1 MNHDVRHRQPEHDK
15 LAKDIAEFEKTHK
28 IEVIPFGVVSDP
40 QGYKYGSFVERNGR
54 VLFSEG
60 EDD

>member
-28 IEVIPFGVVSDP
+28 IEVIPFGAVSNP
-40 QGYKYGSFVERNGR
+40 AGPGWGSFSLRNKAFFGD
-54 VLFSEG
+54 L
-60 EDD
+60 EDE